1 VKARTKVET
10 LFPVKAADIYL
21 AEKYAVAVDL
31 RDPNRR
37 GPRMFRIDWKRTPK
51 EKEEGRNEWFT

>member
-1 VKARTKVET
+1 
-10 LFPVKAADIYL
+10 VKAADIYL

-37 GPRMFRIDWKRTPK
+37 GPRMFRIDWKRYT
-51 EKEEGRNEWFT
+51 EGEGGGKK